1 MGEFIRRIIVRV
13 GIDKLL
19 HFFVSAY
26 IVLALSL
33 FIHWEIAVAV
43 AFLLGV
49 AKELMDGQ
57 IDWKDLAAD
66 TLGICASII
75 LCQL

>member
-1 MGEFIRRIIVRV
+1 MGGFIRRIIEKI

-26 IVLALSL
+26 IVLALTL
-33 FIHWEIAVAV
+33 FIHWGIAAAV

-49 AKELMDGQ
+49 AKELMDGR

-66 TLGICASII
+66 ALGVCASII
-75 LCQL
+75 LCLL

>member
-1 MGEFIRRIIVRV
+1 MGGFIRRIIEKI

-26 IVLALSL
+26 IVLALAL
-33 FIHWEIAVAV
+33 FIHWGIAAAVAI
-43 AFLLGV
+43 LLGV
-49 AKELMDGQ
+49 AKELIDGQ

-66 TLGICASII
+66 ALGVCLSVA
-75 LCQL
+75 LCLL